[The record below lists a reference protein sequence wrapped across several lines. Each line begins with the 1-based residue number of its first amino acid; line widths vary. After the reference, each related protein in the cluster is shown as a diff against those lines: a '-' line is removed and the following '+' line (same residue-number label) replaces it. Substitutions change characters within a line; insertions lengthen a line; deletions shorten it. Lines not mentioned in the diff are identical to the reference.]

1 MTEPATIDRV
11 VLRHYR
17 SIAACDVRLGRL
29 TWLIG
34 RNGAGKSN
42 FLDALHLVK
51 DALTGSLESA
61 LNERGGLDS
70 VRQRSGGHPKHFTV
84 RLEFTLADG
93 RRGFYSFEVGSR
105 EGARHFVK
113 QERLE
118 LPSRGSGP
126 YFSIK
131 GGKMVESSTETRP
144 ALADDRLGL
153 VAMAGL
159 SDFKPV
165 YDVLVGMSFYN
176 LNPQRMRELQ
186 KPGDGRLL
194 KPEGEN
200 IASALGH
207 LERVAP
213 DVHRTVSEYLHE
225 IAPMIE
231 SVERKAVSSME
242 TLEFRQAVRNAQNPW
257 RFEAQSMSDGTVR
270 ALGVLTALF
279 QQSSGFPT
287 SLVGIEEPETALH
300 PAASAA
306 LRDAIRFSAE
316 SRQIVL
322 TSHSAELLDDGDI
335 TPEEL
340 RAVVWDRGDTRIVPI
355 GEVAA
360 EAMRDHLYSAGELLR
375 QERLTPAGED
385 LDELRLGTGDLFGS
399 LE

>member
-1 MTEPATIDRV
+1 MNRPPTIDRV

-42 FLDALHLVK
+42 FLDAMHLVK

-93 RRGFYSFEVGSR
+93 RSGFYSFEVGSR
-105 EGARHFVK
+105 KGARHFVK

-118 LPSRGSGP
+118 LPGRGSGP
-126 YFSIK
+126 YFSIRE
-131 GGKMVESSTETRP
+131 GELVESSTETGP

-159 SDFKPV
+159 ADFKPV
-165 YDVLVGMSFYN
+165 YDMLTGMSFYN

-194 KPEGEN
+194 KAEGEN

-207 LERVAP
+207 LESVSP
-213 DVHRTVSEYLHE
+213 DTHRTVSEYLRA
-225 IAPMIE
+225 IAPMVE
-231 SVERKAVSSME
+231 SVERKAVSHME
-242 TLEFRQAVRNAQNPW
+242 TLEFRQAVRKAQNPY

-270 ALGVLTALF
+270 ALGILVALF
-279 QQSSGFPT
+279 QAPDESS
-287 SLVGIEEPETALH
+287 SLVGIEEPEIALH
-300 PAASAA
+300 PAAAAA
-306 LRDAIRFSAE
+306 LREAIRFSSE
-316 SRQIVL
+316 TRQIVL
-322 TSHSAELLDDGDI
+322 TSHSVELLHDFDI
-335 TPEEL
+335 APEEL
-340 RAVVWDRGDTRIVPI
+340 RAVVWDRGDTRVLPI
-355 GEVAA
+355 ADIAA
-360 EAMRDHLYSAGELLR
+360 ESMREHLYSAGELLR
-375 QERLTPAGED
+375 QDQLTPPED
-385 LDELRLGTGDLFGS
+385 EIPEVRLRTADLFGS
-399 LE
+399 ME